1 MLSDFIFLSLV
12 CIACYII
19 ILNYLNNNNI
29 NLFQLAK
36 DKFFKNEN
44 IKNDIKKPAS
54 KKTSSSYNISE
65 VNDKN
70 IKEKFISVDTD
81 EIINEVIN
89 DVVNNKSTIKIN
101 Y

>member
-19 ILNYLNNNNI
+19 ILNYLNNHNI

-36 DKFFKNEN
+36 NKFLKNKN
-44 IKNDIKKPAS
+44 IKNDKKKPVS

-65 VNDKN
+65 VTD

-89 DVVNNKSTIKIN
+89 DEVNNQSNVRIKN
-101 Y
+101 